1 MAIDYTHRGRRGTG
15 DTPPDNRTAPT
26 ATPGQSAVDEPVVP
40 TTGRINYSRPDRQ
53 HRTSAPETPGP
64 STSTTDSAATAD
76 SPASVPISYERPRR
90 TPSRSVEKVET
101 PSPPTALRA
110 AGPTRSPSS
119 PSVGSARPGHIPD
132 RIRSRAESTVS
143 SAERSTLAESSEA
156 VEHHVPTMRA
166 HVDHYLRRV
175 GDELSRVVADLPD
188 ISAIV
193 MKLSATHDRLQSLMK
208 DRFPDQFGSLY
219 HSAGGAMPPPE
230 VWLSATDALITDLTT
245 RRIPMTAG
253 GRAKDWERFS
263 AQYKGLACHF
273 QPILDDLHK
282 RAFND
287 AVTIVNAA
295 SGRKHEILACDALQV
310 FPGTDILAADLPSVL
325 SGLRPGLGQ
334 LYVSLGGALAA
345 LEVDLTLVAG
355 DGKSRQAMS
364 VETTAASLPAI
375 LDLGR
380 AGGFRTTE
388 PLMAERVILQLLASL
403 PADQLTIRVFDPLKL
418 GDSAAFLYGLDEVM
432 DRVIGDK
439 VKTTDREIDELLQ
452 ETEEHITRVTQKYL
466 QGDHATLTD
475 YNIAAK
481 MVTEP
486 YRILLLY
493 GFPAGFS
500 RQNHLDH
507 DRLER
512 LAKIVDGGS
521 RAGVFTIVVSD
532 DIMGIG
538 PTTPAPGEGNARSY
552 IDSLPCFGNGLLL
565 DPQAQSYLLGT
576 SPTDTRTRLSIMTNN
591 CGLGFQSRATFANL
605 TGSELEVRW
614 APLLV
619 RAEEQDKRRAMLVER
634 VTSNF
639 QASTGTVIRP
649 GWVSSLA
656 GDPLTAHPYEPSTW
670 WRKSTATGANA
681 SIGQLGATKVAQIR
695 LHSGDGGV
703 GALIG
708 GRPGSGK
715 SVLMHA
721 MIMSLVTE
729 YSPSDLELYLIDFKE
744 GVEFKRYADHALPH
758 AKAVAIDAEREF
770 GIAVLE
776 GMVAEIERRGALFKA
791 FASNI
796 TKLDDY
802 RKQSGSEA
810 LARQITIIDEFQK
823 LFERDDKIA
832 QQASH
837 LIERIL
843 REGRAFGLH
852 IVLASQ
858 TIQGMQGLD
867 RHVLSLIPTRVAL
880 RMSAG
885 DSELILGEGNPE
897 ARELSRAGEGI
908 INVKQGHPDANERF
922 QTTLWHDRSD
932 HGEIGTDAEDV
943 LTVIRAKADHLGFSG
958 APRVY
963 AGDDSAELTADIVS
977 EGRIPVGLP
986 VSLAPALS
994 YDMRRE
1000 GGANLLVVN
1009 ESYGPLLAALVA
1021 LARTGAKI
1029 RLVDFLVGDEEWT
1042 STRAVLADSSTISIG
1057 GRRSLEDVIDE
1068 TATVVEGRVEY
1079 EDYNNPAEYVVLF
1092 GVHRAR
1098 DLDPDNDY
1106 DDASTNARLTRILRD
1121 GPEVGVHV
1129 LAWTDRGGILNRRI
1143 SPQAL
1148 REFGLRLVGPSSP
1161 EDSQLLVD
1169 SDAAATLKRNQAVFD
1184 DHDHGVTARVLAYG
1198 PPSPDTLIEL
1208 L

>member
-1 MAIDYTHRGRRGTG
+1 M
-15 DTPPDNRTAPT
+15 RT
-26 ATPGQSAVDEPVVP
+26 
-40 TTGRINYSRPDRQ
+40 
-53 HRTSAPETPGP
+53 
-64 STSTTDSAATAD
+64 
-76 SPASVPISYERPRR
+76 
-90 TPSRSVEKVET
+90 
-101 PSPPTALRA
+101 
-110 AGPTRSPSS
+110 
-119 PSVGSARPGHIPD
+119 
-132 RIRSRAESTVS
+132 
-143 SAERSTLAESSEA
+143 
-156 VEHHVPTMRA
+156 

-175 GDELSRVVADLPD
+175 GDEMSRIAASMPD
-188 ISAIV
+188 ISPTV
-193 MKLSATHDRLQSLMK
+193 SKVTATYDRLQSLMK
-208 DRFPDQFGSLY
+208 DRFPDQFGTLY
-219 HSAGGAMPPPE
+219 HSAGGPMPPVD
-230 VWLSATDALITDLTT
+230 VWVGATEALITELTT
-245 RRIPMTAG
+245 RRIPLTTG

-287 AVTIVNAA
+287 AVKIVKDE
-295 SGRKHEILACDALQV
+295 SGRKHEILASSDLTA
-310 FPGTDILAADLPSVL
+310 FPATDVLAADLPSVL
-325 SGLRPGLGQ
+325 ADLRPGLGQ

-345 LEVDLTLVAG
+345 LEVDVTLVAG
-355 DGKSRQAMS
+355 DSKSRQEMN
-364 VETTAASLPAI
+364 VETTAASYPAI

-466 QGDHATLTD
+466 QGEHATLTD

-486 YRILLLY
+486 YRVLLLY
-493 GFPAGFS
+493 GFPAGFA

-521 RAGVFTIVVSD
+521 RAGVFTIIVSD
-532 DIMGIG
+532 DIVGTG
-538 PTTPAPGEGNARSY
+538 PTTPAPGDGNARSY
-552 IDSLPCFGNGLLL
+552 IDSLPCYGSGLIL
-565 DPQAQSYLLGT
+565 DPQARSYLLGT
-576 SPTDTRTRLSIMTNN
+576 SPTDTKARLSTMTNN
-591 CGLGFQSRATFANL
+591 SGLGFRPRATFADLHN
-605 TGSELEVRW
+605 TELEVRW
-614 APLLV
+614 APLVV
-619 RAEEQDKRRAMLVER
+619 RAEEQDERRALLIER
-634 VTSNF
+634 VKRNF
-639 QASTGTVIRP
+639 QASNGTVIRP
-649 GWVSSLA
+649 GWVASLA

-681 SIGQLGATKVAQIR
+681 SIGQLGATKIAQIR
-695 LHSGDGGV
+695 LHSEDGGV

-721 MIMSLVTE
+721 MIMSLITE
-729 YSPSDLELYLIDFKE
+729 YSPTDLELYLIDFKE

-802 RKQSGSEA
+802 RKQPGSDA
-810 LARQITIIDEFQK
+810 IARQITIIDEFQK

-897 ARELSRAGEGI
+897 ARELTRAGEGI
-908 INVKQGHPDANERF
+908 INIKQGHPDANERF
-922 QTTLWHDRSD
+922 QTTLWHDKSD

-943 LTVIRAKADHLGFSG
+943 LTVIRAKADHIGFTG
-958 APRVY
+958 TPRVY
-963 AGDDSAELTADIVS
+963 AGDDSAVLTADIVS

-986 VSLAPALS
+986 VSLAPTLS
-994 YDMRRE
+994 YEMRRE
-1000 GGANLLVVN
+1000 GGANLLIVN
-1009 ESYGPLLAALVA
+1009 ESYGPLLAAIVA
-1021 LARTGAKI
+1021 LLREGAKV
-1029 RLVDFLVGDEEWT
+1029 RLLDFLVGDDEW
-1042 STRAVLADSSTISIG
+1042 SSARSVLESAPSMTVS
-1057 GRRSLEDVIDE
+1057 GRRSLEGAIDE
-1068 TATVVEGRVEY
+1068 AATVVEERVEF
-1079 EDYNNPAEYVVLF
+1079 EDYNNPAEYLVLF

-1106 DDASTNARLTRILRD
+1106 DETSANSKLTRILRD

-1129 LAWTDRGGILNRRI
+1129 LAWADRGGILNRRI
-1143 SPQAL
+1143 SPQGL

-1198 PPSPDTLIEL
+1198 PPSPEALAEL
-1208 L
+1208 LQ